1 MTAEMKD
8 CMGNFSVYLSTE
20 EHNDRKYTNMQSLIN
35 HYQHALLEHLSPLN
49 NFLFNTE
56 LCVYFMK
63 TCNSAL

>member
-8 CMGNFSVYLSTE
+8 CMVNFTVYLSTE
-20 EHNDRKYTNMQSLIN
+20 EHKDRKYTSMQSLIN
-35 HYQHALLEHLSPLN
+35 HYQNALLEHLSPLN
-49 NFLFNTE
+49 NFFTTE